1 MTVSDNGRQ
10 QSKMLTFAGVLG
22 LTGIGLGA
30 FGAHALKAILE
41 IRGSMETW
49 STAVEYQLLHAVA
62 FLAVA
67 VWARTEP
74 TNPWLARVSAA
85 WISGVL
91 LFSGSLYL
99 LALGGPRI
107 LGPVT
112 PLGGALLMLGWALLL
127 VAVRSRGGAEP
138 GQVI

>member
-1 MTVSDNGRQ
+1 MTVSDPGGRH
-10 QSKMLTFAGVLG
+10 SKMFSFASVLG

-30 FGAHALKAILE
+30 FGAHFLKATLE
-41 IRGSMETW
+41 NHGSMETW

-67 VWARTEP
+67 VWAKTDP
-74 TNPWLARVSAA
+74 ANPWLARISVA
-85 WISGVL
+85 WILGTL

-107 LGPVT
+107 LGPMT